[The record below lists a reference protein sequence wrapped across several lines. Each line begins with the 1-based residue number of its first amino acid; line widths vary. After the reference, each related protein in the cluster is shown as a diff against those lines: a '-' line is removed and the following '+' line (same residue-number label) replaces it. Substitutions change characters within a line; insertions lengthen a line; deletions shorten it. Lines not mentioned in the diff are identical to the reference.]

1 MTARRRNWLLIFV
14 VLVFIVVLRTFSGP
28 ERAETDYF
36 ATRTPQVIAHQGG
49 NLLRP
54 GNTLAAFEHAV
65 ALGADVLEFDV
76 HLTADREL
84 AIIHD
89 ATLDRTTNGAGAV
102 GAAGAP
108 AVFKGI
114 VGAGGAGGAG
124 AAPEVG
130 AGGGVG
136 APAEAGSALRV
147 TRTVSFFKETAE
159 VFFIGIGGGGGAGPR
174 LAWTKTFCEIL
185 LT

>member
-1 MTARRRNWLLIFV
+1 MAGAGA
-14 VLVFIVVLRTFSGP
+14 VLSAIV
-28 ERAETDYF
+28 
-36 ATRTPQVIAHQGG
+36 
-49 NLLRP
+49 
-54 GNTLAAFEHAV
+54 
-65 ALGADVLEFDV
+65 GA
-76 HLTADREL
+76 
-84 AIIHD
+84 
-89 ATLDRTTNGAGAV
+89 GAGAV

-159 VFFIGIGGGGGAGPR
+159 VFFIGVGALGGWFSS
-174 LAWTKTFCEIL
+174 LMMESCL
-185 LT
+185 